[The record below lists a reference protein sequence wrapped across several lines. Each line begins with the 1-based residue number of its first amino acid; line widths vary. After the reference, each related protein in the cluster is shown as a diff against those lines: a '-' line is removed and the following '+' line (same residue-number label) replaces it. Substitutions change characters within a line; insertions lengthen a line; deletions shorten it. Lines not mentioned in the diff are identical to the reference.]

1 MKNTTDWRVDAE
13 SRIYVTAAEKTTF
26 RWLLQTYLTEE
37 RAFAREMTEWE
48 SDFTGSFSSYL
59 SPGCRICR
67 QGASLVLFVTGI
79 CDRDCFY
86 CPLSMERS
94 GKDVVYAN
102 ERRAG
107 SDSEIIE
114 EAHAIGALGTGI
126 TGGEP
131 LLKREFVKRSI
142 RSLKREFGEDHH
154 IHLYTGA
161 RPGPSSLRELA
172 EAGLDEIRFHPPAS
186 EWSEPGWLSEALR
199 EAKSAGL
206 LAGVEIPAIDP
217 APGIVEAVLKNDA
230 FLNLNELEFSE
241 TNQSALRA
249 LGFRS
254 KDYGCGAVGS
264 ELAAEHFRVEGLRV
278 HYCSSAFK
286 DAVQLRE
293 RLKRRAARTARPFD
307 LATEDGTLIYGVI
320 EAADRAGWVGG
331 AGAGA
336 RVGAVGLASAVERL
350 KGLGVP
356 EEMYH
361 LSEERIEIAGWILE
375 DIVQE
380 LEPMGWELALEERY
394 PIEGGPVVER
404 IPL

>member
-1 MKNTTDWRVDAE
+1 MTD
-13 SRIYVTAAEKTTF
+13 
-26 RWLLQTYLTEE
+26 
-37 RAFAREMTEWE
+37 REWVSE
-48 SDFTGSFSSYL
+48 FTGSFSSYL

-67 QGASLVLFVTGI
+67 QGASLVLFVTGV

-86 CPLSMERS
+86 CPLSEERR
-94 GKDVVYAN
+94 GRDVAYAN
-102 ERRAG
+102 ERRAE
-107 SDSEIIE
+107 SDLDIIE

-131 LLKREFVKRSI
+131 LLKMEFVLKSI
-142 RSLKREFGEDHH
+142 RALKGEFGEDHH

-186 EWSEPGWLSEALR
+186 EWSEPRWLGKGLR
-199 EAKSAGL
+199 DAKSAGL
-206 LAGVEIPAIDP
+206 LAGVEIPAIGP
-217 APGIVEAVLKNDA
+217 APGIVEAVMKADA

-241 TNQSALRA
+241 TNQEALRR

-264 ELAAEHFRVEGLRV
+264 ELAADQFKVKGLKV

-293 RLKRRAARTARPFD
+293 RLKRRAERTARPFD

-320 EAADRAGWVGG
+320 EAANRAGG

-336 RVGAVGLASAVERL
+336 GAAGLASAVERL

-356 EEMYH
+356 EELYSI
-361 LSEERIEIAGWILE
+361 SEGRIEIAGWILE

>member
-1 MKNTTDWRVDAE
+1 
-13 SRIYVTAAEKTTF
+13 
-26 RWLLQTYLTEE
+26 
-37 RAFAREMTEWE
+37 MTEWE

-67 QGASLVLFVTGI
+67 QGASLVLFVTGV
-79 CDRDCFY
+79 CERDCFY
-86 CPLSMERS
+86 CPLSEERRDR
-94 GKDVVYAN
+94 DVVYAN
-102 ERRAG
+102 ERRVG
-107 SDSEIIE
+107 SDPDIIE
-114 EAHAIGALGTGI
+114 EARAIGALGTGI

-131 LLKREFVKRSI
+131 LLRRDLVMRSI
-142 RSLKREFGEDHH
+142 RSLKREFGEGHH

-161 RPGPSSLRELA
+161 RPGPSSLRDLA
-172 EAGLDEIRFHPPAS
+172 EAGLDEIRFHPPVS
-186 EWSEPGWLSEALR
+186 EWSEPRQLSETLKN
-199 EAKSAGL
+199 AKSAGL
-206 LAGVEIPAIDP
+206 LVGVEIPAIGP
-217 APGIVEAVLKNDA
+217 APGVVEAVRKNDA

-241 TNQSALRA
+241 TNQLALRR

-264 ELAAEHFRVEGLRV
+264 DLAASQFKVEGLQV

-293 RLKRRAARTARPFD
+293 RLKRRAERTARPFD

-320 EAADRAGWVGG
+320 LPCDGADG
-331 AGAGA
+331 AGA
-336 RVGAVGLASAVERL
+336 VSLAVERL

-356 EEMYH
+356 EEMYT

-375 DIVQE
+375 DVVSD
-380 LEPMGWELALEERY
+380 LEGVGCDLALEERY